1 MTRQEQAKTT
11 ASYVA
16 PHRLVFGGRVA
27 TAFVPRRRV
36 IGQLPASEGVSDP
49 RGKGLR
55 RRRLPRLQDLRVHRI
70 SAATINMSSPNEMSA
85 AVRLT

>member
-1 MTRQEQAKTT
+1 MTRQEQAETT

-16 PHRLVFGGRVA
+16 PHRPVFGGRVA
-27 TAFVPRRRV
+27 MGFVPRRGV
-36 IGQLPASEGVSDP
+36 IGQSSASEGVSDP

-55 RRRLPRLQDLRVHRI
+55 GRRLPRLQDLRVHRI
-70 SAATINMSSPNEMSA
+70 SAATINTSSPNEMSA